1 MLRTKNIVQ
10 VLALSTVMFGAGATV
25 ATVALSYL
33 PMVNASST
41 SIAQGIKQSKQ
52 ELDEENNIKYRFQD
66 CKRTGKT
73 VVCSVLATNL
83 KTENQKIFY
92 QGGGGAASRVI
103 DVNGNQYA
111 GRQVVD
117 GKPQDAGWVTTSLI
131 YNVPTKI
138 SFSYEIPR
146 EVTQLAALELSYR
159 YPYDAPSTSKP
170 NTIQLRNLNIGA
182 SQASNPTKNDNC
194 TPAPTNPKKP
204 RPR

>member
-10 VLALSTVMFGAGATV
+10 VLALSTVMFGAGVTV

-41 SIAQGIKQSKQ
+41 SIAQGIKQSKA
-52 ELDEENNIKYRFQD
+52 EEVDEENNIKYRFQD

-103 DVNGNQYA
+103 DVDGNQYA
-111 GRQVVD
+111 GRQIVD

-131 YNVPTKI
+131 YNVPTRI

-146 EVTQLAALELSYR
+146 EVTKLAALELSYR

-170 NTIQLRNLNIGA
+170 NTIQLRNLSIGA
-182 SQASNPTKNDNC
+182 SQASNPGKSDC

-204 RPR
+204 RGR